1 MIAALLARPRG
12 LDLDSTG
19 RRPRSTAT
27 SSFPGEVT
35 FWAACHSSKRRRLA
49 ASAARWEVP
58 VAGPKAVALPAGSD
72 ELKDA
77 EFVEFFRAEH
87 KKLIRFVMAIGA
99 DGDEA
104 AEIAQVTFVKAF
116 EGWDEI
122 RAPRAWIRRVAVN
135 ELTAARQAARRETPR
150 ATLPD
155 TPVPVPVA
163 LAAELSEEAR
173 QVLAALRALPPGQR
187 QVMAWIIDG
196 FGAAEIAR
204 ELGASPESVRQSHA
218 KARKNLGRFYGQ
230 RKQR

>member
-1 MIAALLARPRG
+1 V
-12 LDLDSTG
+12 
-19 RRPRSTAT
+19 
-27 SSFPGEVT
+27 VT
-35 FWAACHSSKRRRLA
+35 
-49 ASAARWEVP
+49 VI
-58 VAGPKAVALPAGSD
+58 AGPEAEALRADTGAPREAQFVA
-72 ELKDA
+72 
-77 EFVEFFRAEH
+77 FFRAEH
-87 KKLIRFVMAIGA
+87 KKLVRFVIAIGA

-116 EGWDEI
+116 EGWEGI

-135 ELTAARQAARRETPR
+135 ELAASRRAARRETPQ

-155 TPVPVPVA
+155 TPGPVSTA
-163 LAAELSEEAR
+163 LAVELTEEAR

-204 ELGASPESVRQSHA
+204 ELGVSPESVRQSHA

-230 RKQR
+230 RTKR